1 MKQRFTLIVLA
12 ALFVVAGSYAQ
23 VLKDLKQP
31 LKKELQMQQS
41 IEKQKGFRA
50 TMTAHDKKMG
60 RNLTKKQPVAL
71 RRAAA
76 DIIYEQPEGTKVSYS
91 RNGDAYTTTMFGAY
105 YTAVSGAIGTVV
117 FGADNKV
124 YFKNLVSQAD
134 LRTWVVG
141 TISGDKITINLP
153 QTVWD
158 TGEGYC
164 LEVVK
169 MALNADRTAYE
180 RTMDQTITLNYD
192 ATTGVISTPNGNMKT
207 GYEIIGLSYDDD
219 QSWAGYG
226 DWNVTFEKVTDTLV
240 EAPAGLTT
248 ETYSLAADGYTGSL
262 VKVGFVGNDVYVQ
275 GIDAN
280 LPENWIKGTID
291 GNKVTFKNGQYV
303 GGDEVA
309 GSHQYLMSATAE
321 QKYDSTWDEYYT
333 EYTLSDADITFD
345 YDAATK
351 TLSNSNM
358 FLLNGGKTEV
368 NYLYVFD
375 KAVIAPFT
383 EVAATPAAPVVELT
397 ENGFDYYS
405 YGYGWGAIYFDLK
418 TSDVNGNYTLP
429 EKTSYKLWVKVNG
442 EVKPLS
448 LSYYDYIYQ
457 QVETINEIPY
467 DYTDGWDIG
476 NSGSNKYVYY
486 YVVGPEAYGV
496 QTIYRGGGEEH
507 ASEITWAEVTGL
519 GAEIQPAAAT
529 PAYPDAT
536 IGDNDNRIDYGFYT
550 GNEDV
555 TTTTNNRKPETYDVA
570 VKFNDPALAG
580 TLIESI
586 TFPLQEVQGVSDIS
600 VFLTSQ
606 LRVENGKN
614 AADLVVK
621 SVTPAEPGFIT
632 VKLDKPYTIPE
643 GGVYVGYSLT
653 VNSVDNVANAAPV
666 AVATQYND
674 GGLYLHTSDGF
685 LKWMD
690 FGQYIGASAMIQ
702 IKVAG
707 SNVKGNAVAIAPSNA
722 QFVKTGEAIT
732 LPLTVIN
739 HGAKGIQSLD
749 VTYSVAGQNGSQ
761 HFDTAV
767 DAFFGKSATFNL
779 NIPAIAEKGNYEL
792 ALNVS
797 KVNGIDNEDAAT
809 ATTIPVVALNTVP
822 KKRTLL
828 EEYTG
833 FWCGWCPRGYVGLEK
848 LAELYPDDYV
858 LVSYH
863 NGDDLEIMNSN
874 SFPSAVSGFPA
885 AWMDRATELD
895 AYYGTGNN
903 EFGIADDLAE
913 RNKLFGQAD
922 INITPTLNDD
932 QTAVDIATEVIFP
945 YDLTDGDY
953 TVEYILTSDG
963 LTDATWGQ
971 SNYYAGGGSGYPKY
985 MDQFSNGESTV
996 YGLVFNDVAV
1006 LTSEMLDGSDNSIA
1020 TATADVPVKLSYSFR
1035 LGNAFNTSYKPVIQN
1050 VQNLKVVAILIDAT
1064 TGKVVNANVAKVGNS
1079 TRITLNELSQK
1090 PAATYFDLQGR
1101 RVAKPAKGLYINNGR
1116 KVVIK

>member
-1 MKQRFTLIVLA
+1 
-12 ALFVVAGSYAQ
+12 
-23 VLKDLKQP
+23 
-31 LKKELQMQQS
+31 
-41 IEKQKGFRA
+41 
-50 TMTAHDKKMG
+50 MTAHDKKMG

-467 DYTDGWDIG
+467 DYTDGRDIG

-586 TFPLQEVQGVSDIS
+586 TFPLQEVLGVSDIS

-653 VNSVDNVANAAPV
+653 VNSVENAANAAPV
-666 AVATQYND
+666 AVTTQYND

-739 HGAKGIQSLD
+739 HGAKGIQSMD
-749 VTYSVAGQNGSQ
+749 VTYSVAGQTGSQ

-767 DAFFGKSATFNL
+767 DGFFGKSATFNL

-863 NGDDLEIMNSN
+863 NGDELEIMNSN

-895 AYYGTGNN
+895 AYYGTGNK

-932 QTAVDIATEVIFP
+932 ETAVDIATEVIFP

-971 SNYYAGGGSGYPKY
+971 SNYYAGGGSGYPLY
-985 MDQFSNGESTV
+985 MDQFTKGESTV
-996 YGLVFNDVAV
+996 YGLVFNDVDV
-1006 LTSEMLDGSDNSIA
+1006 MTSEMLGGANNSVT
-1020 TATADVPVKLSYSFR
+1020 TATADVPVKLSYAFS
-1035 LGNAFNTSYKPVIQN
+1035 LANALNTNYAPVIQN
-1050 VQNLKVVAILIDAT
+1050 VQNLKVVALLIDYT
-1064 TGKVVNANVAKVGNS
+1064 TGKVLNANVAKVGNS
-1079 TRITLNELSQK
+1079 TGITISEMSQK

-1116 KVVIK
+1116 KVVVK

>member
-467 DYTDGWDIG
+467 EYTDGWDIG

-653 VNSVDNVANAAPV
+653 VNAVVPTANATPV
-666 AVATQYND
+666 AVIPQYNE

-685 LKWMD
+685 LKWID
-690 FGQYIGASAMIQ
+690 FGQYTGASAVIQ

-707 SNVKGNAVAIAPSNA
+707 SNVKSNAVAIVPSDA
-722 QFVKTGEAIT
+722 QFVKTGEAVT
-732 LPLTVIN
+732 VPLTVIN

-749 VTYSVAGQNGSQ
+749 VTYSVAGKNGTQ
-761 HFDTAV
+761 HLDASV
-767 DAFFGKSATFNL
+767 DAFFGKSAKVNL
-779 NIPAIAEKGNYEL
+779 DIPAVAEKGNYEL
-792 ALNVS
+792 VVTVD
-797 KVNGIDNEDAAT
+797 KVNGVVNEDAVNST
-809 ATTIPVVALNTVP
+809 VIPLTALNTVP

-833 FWCGWCPRGYVGLEK
+833 FWCGWCPRGYVALEK
-848 LAELYPDDYV
+848 LAELYPDEYV

-863 NGDDLEIMNSN
+863 NGDELEIMAKT
-874 SFPSAVSGFPA
+874 SFPSQVTGFPD

-895 AYYGTGNN
+895 AYYGTGTY
-903 EFGIADDLAE
+903 EFGIVNDLAAS
-913 RNKLFGQAD
+913 NKEFGMAD
-922 INITPTLNDD
+922 INITSTLNADE
-932 QTAVDIATEVIFP
+932 TAVNINTEVSFP
-945 YDLTDGDY
+945 YDLTNGNY
-953 TVEYILTSDG
+953 AVEYVLTSDG

-971 SNYYAGGGSGYPKY
+971 GNYYAGGGSGYPLY
-985 MDQFSNGESTV
+985 MDQFTKGESTV

-1006 LTSEMLDGSDNSIA
+1006 MTSEMLGGANNSVT
-1020 TATADVPVKLSYSFR
+1020 TATADVPVKLSYAFS
-1035 LGNAFNTSYKPVIQN
+1035 LANALNTNYAPVIQN
-1050 VQNLKVVAILIDAT
+1050 VQNLKVVALLIDYT
-1064 TGKVVNANVAKVGNS
+1064 TGKVLNANVAKVGNS
-1079 TRITLNELSQK
+1079 TGITISEMSQK
-1090 PAATYFDLQGR
+1090 SDANYFDLQGR

-1116 KVVIK
+1116 KVVVK

>member
-1 MKQRFTLIVLA
+1 M
-12 ALFVVAGSYAQ
+12 
-23 VLKDLKQP
+23 
-31 LKKELQMQQS
+31 
-41 IEKQKGFRA
+41 
-50 TMTAHDKKMG
+50 
-60 RNLTKKQPVAL
+60 
-71 RRAAA
+71 
-76 DIIYEQPEGTKVSYS
+76 
-91 RNGDAYTTTMFGAY
+91 
-105 YTAVSGAIGTVV
+105 
-117 FGADNKV
+117 
-124 YFKNLVSQAD
+124 
-134 LRTWVVG
+134 
-141 TISGDKITINLP
+141 
-153 QTVWD
+153 
-158 TGEGYC
+158 
-164 LEVVK
+164 
-169 MALNADRTAYE
+169 
-180 RTMDQTITLNYD
+180 
-192 ATTGVISTPNGNMKT
+192 
-207 GYEIIGLSYDDD
+207 
-219 QSWAGYG
+219 
-226 DWNVTFEKVTDTLV
+226 
-240 EAPAGLTT
+240 
-248 ETYSLAADGYTGSL
+248 

-467 DYTDGWDIG
+467 DYTDGRDIG

-586 TFPLQEVQGVSDIS
+586 TFPLQEVLGVSDIS

-653 VNSVDNVANAAPV
+653 VNSVENAANAAPV
-666 AVATQYND
+666 AVTTQYND

-739 HGAKGIQSLD
+739 HGAKGIQSMD
-749 VTYSVAGQNGSQ
+749 VTYSVAGQTGSQ

-767 DAFFGKSATFNL
+767 DGFFGKSATFNL

-863 NGDDLEIMNSN
+863 NGDELEIMNSN

-895 AYYGTGNN
+895 AYYGTGNK

-932 QTAVDIATEVIFP
+932 ETAVDIATEVIFP

-971 SNYYAGGGSGYPKY
+971 SNYYAGGGSGYPLY
-985 MDQFSNGESTV
+985 MDQFTKGESTV

-1006 LTSEMLDGSDNSIA
+1006 MTSEMLGGANNSVT
-1020 TATADVPVKLSYSFR
+1020 TATADVPVKLSYAFS
-1035 LGNAFNTSYKPVIQN
+1035 LANALNTNYAPVIQN
-1050 VQNLKVVAILIDAT
+1050 VQNLKVVALLIDYT
-1064 TGKVVNANVAKVGNS
+1064 TGKVLNANVAKVGNS
-1079 TRITLNELSQK
+1079 TGITISEMSQK

-1116 KVVIK
+1116 KVVVK

>member
-467 DYTDGWDIG
+467 DYTDGRDIG

-653 VNSVDNVANAAPV
+653 VNSVENAANAAPV
-666 AVATQYND
+666 AVTTQYND

-739 HGAKGIQSLD
+739 HGAKGIQSMD
-749 VTYSVAGQNGSQ
+749 VTYSVAGQTGSQ

-767 DAFFGKSATFNL
+767 DGFFGKSATFNL

-863 NGDDLEIMNSN
+863 NGDELEIMNSN

-895 AYYGTGNN
+895 AYYGTGNK

-932 QTAVDIATEVIFP
+932 ETAVDIATEVIFP

-971 SNYYAGGGSGYPKY
+971 SNYYAGGGSGYPLY
-985 MDQFSNGESTV
+985 MDQFTKGESTV

-1006 LTSEMLDGSDNSIA
+1006 MTSEMLGGANNSVT
-1020 TATADVPVKLSYSFR
+1020 TATADVPVKLSYAFS
-1035 LGNAFNTSYKPVIQN
+1035 LANALNTNYAPVIQN
-1050 VQNLKVVAILIDAT
+1050 VQNLKVVALLIDYT
-1064 TGKVVNANVAKVGNS
+1064 TGKVLNANVAKVGNS
-1079 TRITLNELSQK
+1079 TGITISEMSQK
-1090 PAATYFDLQGR
+1090 SDANYFDLQGR

-1116 KVVIK
+1116 KVVVK